1 MSRDSFLG
9 YHLERGCTVSV
20 GIKNSILGPTLP
32 LIQEKYTMK
41 VVPFSLGFLCIIWVA
56 VPVFSDSSAYQYYQY
71 DYNQVDENQVGYW
84 NAHDR
89 YDNYPSYNYQ
99 YPVSHP

>member
-9 YHLERGCTVSV
+9 YRLERGCTVSV

-71 DYNQVDENQVGYW
+71 DYNQVDENQVGGIRKIEY
-84 NAHDR
+84 R
-89 YDNYPSYNYQ
+89 YYKTAFDIGGNWMW
-99 YPVSHP
+99 

>member
-1 MSRDSFLG
+1 
-9 YHLERGCTVSV
+9 
-20 GIKNSILGPTLP
+20 
-32 LIQEKYTMK
+32 MK

-99 YPVSHP
+99 YPVSHTK